1 MPGGFLYEGGGG
13 QVGRIWKMCAS
24 FVRVQMYYCATQEVT
39 DTAGVAVRWGLEYA
53 KFGIWYGLES
63 DFV

>member
-1 MPGGFLYEGGGG
+1 
-13 QVGRIWKMCAS
+13 
-24 FVRVQMYYCATQEVT
+24 MYYCATQEVT
-39 DTAGVAVRWGLEYA
+39 DTAGVAVRWGLDYA